1 MPRAVA
7 VGWDKEKEQD
17 VVIQEPRKQR
27 FSKRV
32 QKLVSQKK
40 KLYILNK
47 TKFVNV
53 GTIYSIFL
61 APR

>member
-17 VVIQEPRKQR
+17 VVIQEPRKQC
-27 FSKRV
+27 FFKRV

-40 KLYILNK
+40 NI
-47 TKFVNV
+47 VH
-53 GTIYSIFL
+53 S
-61 APR
+61 

>member
-17 VVIQEPRKQR
+17 VVIQESRKQR
-27 FSKRV
+27 FFKRV

-40 KLYILNK
+40 KC
-47 TKFVNV
+47 KFL
-53 GTIYSIFL
+53 IKLSL
-61 APR
+61 SK